1 MFSSRKSSAPAVS
14 AGTPDPQFN
23 YVTAL
28 LHGDGTNGAQNNT
41 FVDSSSNAF
50 TITRNGTPT
59 QGSFSPYGSLW
70 SLYTDQRSYITIPAS
85 SDFDLISTDFTIEF
99 WLNPIAFNTMTY
111 AGSNIGGNGMATATN
126 GWGLGFD
133 GSGTTV
139 TQISYFTWSSGT
151 VTLNSFNS
159 LSLTLGNWYHVA
171 IVRNGSGANNLTLY
185 VNGVKQGSS
194 LTASTYSTAGSTF
207 VLGSGSYIQNTTY
220 SGNAAYYI
228 SNFRLSKSAVYTSNF
243 TPSTTPLTT
252 STSPTLLLCQSNCL
266 INNGSNTGAITS
278 SQLSGVYSSIQR
290 FNPFLP
296 TSSQAYSTSVIGGS
310 GYFNGSGDF
319 LTTTMTGGLGSGDFT
334 VEIWVYATSIYNYIT
349 WFSTTR
355 DLNGFSCGT
364 DANGALVW
372 VNGVGGSSRKWDG
385 ATTSGNIIR
394 TNSWNHVA
402 FVRSSNLM
410 RVYLNGTATVTTS
423 SASSVSDTANYSN
436 TNLSVGQLN
445 TGGEN
450 PTGYLCDGRITTSA
464 LYTANFTPPT
474 APLTAVSG
482 VRLLNNYTNGAI
494 YDNAM
499 MEDWI
504 TVGSAQIST
513 FQKKYGTGSL
523 YFNGSSNLY
532 TIGKPIYDFYNG
544 DFTVEAWVYVT
555 SVSATQIIASCGP
568 TGGSGF
574 SAWTLQITSTGY
586 LLFDTFYGGTEQF
599 ITATT
604 NPLSANTWY
613 HVAYTKASGTSRLF
627 VSGNSCT
634 FSGSITQQIIS
645 GGYPLTVGA
654 GSYTG
659 YTSPMTGYIDDLRIT
674 NGYARYTANF
684 TPPTAALPNYGR

>member
-41 FVDSSSNAF
+41 FVDSSTNAF

-70 SLYTDQRSYITIPAS
+70 SNYFS
-85 SDFDLISTDFTIEF
+85 SSAYLTTSGNTAFDFTTADVTIEAWIYLSALGTTQVIVATGPTGGSGF
-99 WLNPIAFNTMTY
+99 SAWSFEVYNTNYLTFDTFY
-111 AGSNIGGNGMATATN
+111 GGTEQTLFATN
-126 GWGLGFD
+126 NPLTANTWNHVAYTRA
-133 GSGTTV
+133 SGT
-139 TQISYFTWSSGT
+139 SRLF
-151 VTLNSFNS
+151 
-159 LSLTLGNWYHVA
+159 
-171 IVRNGSGANNLTLY
+171 
-185 VNGVKQGSS
+185 VNGVSCTFSGT
-194 LTASTYSTAGSTF
+194 LTQQ
-207 VLGSGSYIQNTTY
+207 IY
-220 SGNAAYYI
+220 SGGYALTIGQGAYVGYLGPLTGYI
-228 SNFRLSKSAVYTSNF
+228 SNLRIVKGTALYTSNF
-243 TPSTTPLTT
+243 TPPTTPLTAVSGT
-252 STSPTLLLCQSNCL
+252 SLLTCQSNRF
-266 INNGSNTGAITS
+266 IDNSSNAFALTA
-278 SQLSGVYSSIQR
+278 SGTPSVQR

-296 TSSQAYSTSVIGGS
+296 TSSQAYSTSVYGGS
-310 GYFNGSGDF
+310 GNFNGTTDY
-319 LTTTMTGGLGSGDFT
+319 LTGTLSTAIGSGNFT
-334 VEIWVYATSIYNYIT
+334 IECWVYLRALVDYEDFFSITRGAFGFNIGTDSTGVLTIYNNVGGRLLT
-349 WFSTTR
+349 SST
-355 DLNGFSCGT
+355 
-364 DANGALVW
+364 GALKVNQW
-372 VNGVGGSSRKWDG
+372 THVAYVRSGTTLTGFINGVSFGTVTN
-385 ATTSGNIIR
+385 ATVFSAT
-394 TNSWNHVA
+394 A
-402 FVRSSNLM
+402 FAIGDLDSSNSE
-410 RVYLNGTATVTTS
+410 YLNGYLTDTRLTNTV
-423 SASSVSDTANYSN
+423 VYS
-436 TNLSVGQLN
+436 G
-445 TGGEN
+445 
-450 PTGYLCDGRITTSA
+450 
-464 LYTANFTPPT
+464 NFTPST
-474 APLTAVSG
+474 APLSAVSG
-482 VRLLNNYTNGAI
+482 TLLLVNYQNGAI

-499 MEDWI
+499 MEDWLTI
-504 TVGSAQIST
+504 GTAQIST
-513 FQKKYGTGSL
+513 SQKKYGTGSL

-613 HVAYTKASGTSRLF
+613 HVAYTRASGTSRLF

-659 YTSPMTGYIDDLRIT
+659 YTGPMTGYIDDLRIT
-674 NGYARYTANF
+674 KGYARYTANF
-684 TPPTAALPNYGR
+684 TPPTAALPNYGS